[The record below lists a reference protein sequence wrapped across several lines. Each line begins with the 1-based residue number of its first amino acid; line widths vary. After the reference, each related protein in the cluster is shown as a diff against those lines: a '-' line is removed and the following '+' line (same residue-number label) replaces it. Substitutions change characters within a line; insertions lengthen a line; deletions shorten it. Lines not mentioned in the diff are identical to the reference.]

1 MFSLST
7 LGTQLEQYFALHFRC
22 TTETQHLGVENH
34 SELRNVAALARLR
47 AEERRR
53 THPRK
58 SLSWSFDDVHGSTLN
73 SLTEFG
79 ALRTPA

>member
-22 TTETQHLGVENH
+22 TTETQHLGVENN

-53 THPRK
+53 
-58 SLSWSFDDVHGSTLN
+58 N
-73 SLTEFG
+73 SHMEKTNGMCL
-79 ALRTPA
+79 LISSS